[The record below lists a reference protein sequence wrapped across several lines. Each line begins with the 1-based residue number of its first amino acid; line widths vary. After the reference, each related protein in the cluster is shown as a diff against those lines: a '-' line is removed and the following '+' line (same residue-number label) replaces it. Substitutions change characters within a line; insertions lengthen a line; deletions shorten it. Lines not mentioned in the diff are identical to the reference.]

1 MTVEIEKALQAREVA
16 LAGRPLARP
25 DKRRGSRAHRD
36 AGDGLVV
43 TGPGGTALDAGGV
56 RSMCFVR
63 SDSMLTFLDREP
75 QLPFRVK

>member
-36 AGDGLVV
+36 AGTDLVV
-43 TGPGGTALDAGGV
+43 PGPGAAVLDAGGG
-56 RSMCFVR
+56 
-63 SDSMLTFLDREP
+63 LDCCCDTYPTGRP
-75 QLPFRVK
+75 IR